1 MTFHMKKINLFI
13 LYLLLLLSSSLTSAQ
28 MKTSVT
34 DVNSLVE
41 CYNAVR
47 DSSTFDNQKNYFDAF
62 PATFAEFKDVFGYKG
77 TKIIDATFGEL
88 YEESL
93 EYITEFFHL
102 NEVIDPYDFSNKII
116 NLCINGEWQA
126 DGVNHLQTNVINI
139 VTSDINHDCYYNH
152 FDVFCCYSDTLRETL
167 LSCLAQ
173 YSNNEILSFWQ
184 FYLDGV
190 PIIPINEG
198 LYNRTRCLLLKYPV
212 LVEQLDKAYFLS
224 ARKSEIIN

>member
-1 MTFHMKKINLFI
+1 MRRRNMFI
-13 LYLLLLLSSSLTSAQ
+13 LYFLMLLPSSLISAQ
-28 MKTSVT
+28 INTSKT
-34 DVNSLVE
+34 DVRSLVE
-41 CYNAVR
+41 CYNLMR
-47 DSSTFDNQKNYFDAF
+47 DSSTFDNQKKYFDAF
-62 PATFAEFKDVFGYKG
+62 PATFTEFKDVFGYKG

-139 VTSDINHDCYYNH
+139 ATSDINHDCYYNN
-152 FDVFCCYSDTLRETL
+152 FDVFCCYSDTLRDSL
-167 LSCLAQ
+167 FNCLAQ
-173 YSNNEILSFWQ
+173 YSEDDILSFWQ

-190 PIIPINEG
+190 SIIPIDER
-198 LYNRTRCLLLKYPV
+198 LYNRTRCLVIKYPV